1 MSYSSSGGHDD
12 RTKPK
17 AERPI
22 DEVRFG
28 RCKVVVWLNKTQNGD
43 MLNFVPT
50 RLYRGRGG
58 VEGVELVRR
67 RRAPALGR
75 SAARGLSTGVF
86 AQGVDRSAPLDVER
100 PGSS

>member
-1 MSYSSSGGHDD
+1 MSYSSSGGPDD

-28 RCKVVVWLNKTQNGD
+28 RCKLVVWVNKTQNGD

-50 RLYRGRGG
+50 RLYRDGEEWKESYSFG
-58 VEGVELVRR
+58 VAELLPLAEALREAF
-67 RRAPALGR
+67 RRA
-75 SAARGLSTGVF
+75 
-86 AQGVDRSAPLDVER
+86 
-100 PGSS
+100 SSPKE

>member
-1 MSYSSSGGHDD
+1 MSYSSSGGSDD
-12 RTKPK
+12 RAKAK

-50 RLYRGRGG
+50 RLYKDGEEWKESTSLG
-58 VEGVELVRR
+58 VGELLPMAEALREAF
-67 RRAPALGR
+67 RRA
-75 SAARGLSTGVF
+75 
-86 AQGVDRSAPLDVER
+86 
-100 PGSS
+100 SSPKE

>member
-12 RTKPK
+12 RTQPK

-50 RLYRGRGG
+50 RLYRDGEEWKESNSFG
-58 VEGVELVRR
+58 VAELLPLAEALREAF
-67 RRAPALGR
+67 RRA
-75 SAARGLSTGVF
+75 
-86 AQGVDRSAPLDVER
+86 
-100 PGSS
+100 SSPKE